1 MKSDEHSTSM
11 VSVDTDRLTLTSSN
25 GDETNEITV
34 DPDSSVSLTSTDGTG
49 MGQVS
54 VSADKLSATLQNGSG
69 DARGLTVEEGRT
81 TLSGGTSTTFLVL
94 DDNGAEFSDTAGNP
108 VRIHGV
114 LDGRAPTDAVNVS
127 QLEDLGDLAFRGIAI
142 SMAMQSFLP
151 DPGRRFRLNFG
162 SAYYNSQ
169 SAFGLT
175 GSGRITDAVS
185 VYIGV
190 GTDIG
195 FREVGGKAGLSLQW

>member
-1 MKSDEHSTSM
+1 M
-11 VSVDTDRLTLTSSN
+11 VKVDTDRLTLTSSN

-34 DPDSSVSLTSTDGTG
+34 DPDNSVTLTSTNAAG

-54 VSADKLSATLQNGSG
+54 VSADNVSATIQNGSG
-69 DARGLTVEEGRT
+69 AARGLTVEEGRT

-94 DDNGAEFSDTAGNP
+94 DDFGAEFRDTAGNA
-108 VRIHGV
+108 VQIHGV
-114 LDGRAPTDAVNVS
+114 ADGRAPTDAVNVS
-127 QLEDLGDLAFRGIAI
+127 QLEDLGDATFRGIAI
-142 SMAMQSFLP
+142 SMAMESILP
-151 DPGRRFRLNFG
+151 DPGRRFRLNLG

-169 SAFGLT
+169 GAFGLT
-175 GSGRITDAVS
+175 GSGRLTEDVS